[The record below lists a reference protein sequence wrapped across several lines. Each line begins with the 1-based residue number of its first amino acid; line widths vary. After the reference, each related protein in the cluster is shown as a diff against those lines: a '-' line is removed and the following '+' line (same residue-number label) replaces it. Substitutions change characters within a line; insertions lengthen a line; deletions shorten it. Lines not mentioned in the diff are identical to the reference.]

1 MDLFIKYDLKE
12 SAISAN
18 CFMSCISIIA
28 SLFLIVLFLFQDNLR
43 SLNYF
48 FLFIMAISE
57 LLGNI
62 SYIIIHLLLHEN
74 TTSMWVVVL
83 NTIIIH
89 SDISISLFLFL
100 VGYTINLL
108 IVKGERN
115 LDQKKLFYIFIGLTV
130 SIVYTILFTII
141 DYNVMKKNDDSSYII
156 RYGYYADDKFSFGSR
171 VFELIHYIILLAL
184 TVIGDWFFMGT
195 MSHLS
200 AKSLEDKQNGWKLM
214 KTRNLMLNYPLVGT
228 LWIAFDLFSLVLN
241 NLISSS
247 NEVSNTQLRTIYI
260 FITFANM
267 FTYLRGLFI
276 CLIFITSKKVKK
288 ILDTAIEKLSLCMQ
302 KLNMFHN
309 QNTF

>member
-1 MDLFIKYDLKE
+1 MESFIANDLKE

-18 CFMSCISIIA
+18 CFMSFISIFA
-28 SLFLIVLFLFQDNLR
+28 SLFLIGVFLFQDNLR

-62 SYIIIHLLLHEN
+62 SYIIIHLLL
-74 TTSMWVVVL
+74 TDSTSKLVIVL

-89 SDISISLFLFL
+89 SDTSISLFLFL

-115 LDQKKLFYIFIGLTV
+115 LDQKKLFYILIGLSV
-130 SIVYTILFTII
+130 SIVYTIIFAII
-141 DYNVMKKNDDSSYII
+141 DYSVMGDDSSYII
-156 RYGYYADDKFSFGSR
+156 RFGYYEKSKFSFSSR
-171 VFELIHYIILLAL
+171 MFELIHYIILLAL
-184 TVIGDWFFMGT
+184 TVVGDWFFMGT

-228 LWIAFDLFSLVLN
+228 LWIAFDLFSLVFN
-241 NLISSS
+241 NLISNSK
-247 NEVSNTQLRTIYI
+247 NISNTQLRTVYSCHCVC
-260 FITFANM
+260 
-267 FTYLRGLFI
+267 R
-276 CLIFITSKKVKK
+276 S
-288 ILDTAIEKLSLCMQ
+288 
-302 KLNMFHN
+302 
-309 QNTF
+309 